1 MSKQKSELL
10 GENFSTA
17 AHKLRKSI
25 LFDLVKKLELDNC
38 YRCTFK
44 IDSID
49 QFSIEH
55 IESWQRSDDP
65 VGLFYDLENIA
76 FSHLNCN
83 IGAAYKPHKIYKN
96 NAEYRKVNWAKHYA
110 KNKDEVLRKKRERYH
125 RNKHLGVV

>member
-1 MSKQKSELL
+1 MSKKKSELL

-25 LFDLVKKLELDNC
+25 MFDLIQKLELDSC
-38 YRCTFK
+38 YRCTLK
-44 IDSID
+44 IESID
-49 QFSIEH
+49 ALSIEH
-55 IESWQRSDDP
+55 IESWQRSEDP
-65 VGLFYDLENIA
+65 VESFYSLENIA

-83 IGAAYKPHKIYKN
+83 VGAAYRPHKKYKDA
-96 NAEYRKVNWAKHYA
+96 AEYRKVNWAKHYA